1 MNTQK
6 SNIKKSILNAL
17 KLNLCGCKSS
27 KMITN
32 KNNDYE
38 FVSYQPITV
47 VDHDHPS
54 IEIKRSNKLVKQ
66 NGQTNLQ
73 PTSYVNELNELTCDD
88 LNFNNETC
96 SNKFHSTKLDW
107 NAKDTQL
114 NFQETIEEQENE
126 EQDDE
131 ETYNRYILIT
141 TQIEQQDNQ
150 QINVEDKEE
159 NESLYDDYLEQVD
172 YDLIFKSISQKQR
185 NMKLTS
191 TIIKQQTKMLIKNG
205 YQTTTTP
212 KSKQQYQHQQ
222 RESTRFTN
230 YDSTFS
236 TANTTFEQTYSRY
249 STINSSCDTTL
260 SNNTSSSSSSNESSF
275 DFSSQQFNFES
286 TRNNQIE
293 NNKRQRQRQEDGS
306 EELFIC
312 VSEYKAK
319 LSGDLNL
326 NLNDKVKIVY
336 NNQNKSPATTNNF
349 VLVQLIESSNKYQ
362 QENLGQYGFVPRKC
376 IRNY

>member
-1 MNTQK
+1 M
-6 SNIKKSILNAL
+6 
-17 KLNLCGCKSS
+17 
-27 KMITN
+27 
-32 KNNDYE
+32 
-38 FVSYQPITV
+38 
-47 VDHDHPS
+47 
-54 IEIKRSNKLVKQ
+54 
-66 NGQTNLQ
+66 
-73 PTSYVNELNELTCDD
+73 
-88 LNFNNETC
+88 
-96 SNKFHSTKLDW
+96 
-107 NAKDTQL
+107 
-114 NFQETIEEQENE
+114 
-126 EQDDE
+126 
-131 ETYNRYILIT
+131 
-141 TQIEQQDNQ
+141 
-150 QINVEDKEE
+150 
-159 NESLYDDYLEQVD
+159 YDDYLEQVD

-205 YQTTTTP
+205 YQTTTP

-260 SNNTSSSSSSNESSF
+260 SNNSSSSSSSNESSF

-286 TRNNQIE
+286 TRNNQLD
-293 NNKRQRQRQEDGS
+293 NNKRQRQEEDGS